1 VKLTIKRTAH
11 IGNIV
16 KLVRK
21 TQGLDQQTTAL
32 LTGNGTT
39 FMSEFENGKA
49 TVELGRVLKVLEEL
63 GIFVELDLPID
74 ESALTASQR
83 KRLDDI
89 VQELNQ

>member
-1 VKLTIKRTAH
+1 VKLTIKRTVH